1 MGLLRFMSKIAIID
15 VLRSIAHELV
25 HYKQNLEGRLIDA
38 AKDGSDGSPIENEAN
53 AVAGVIMK
61 YGKIHMNNNIRQLL
75 KEELLISERKT
86 FFQLTHCKL

>member
-1 MGLLRFMSKIAIID
+1 
-15 VLRSIAHELV
+15 LV
-25 HYKQNLEGRLIDA
+25 HHKQNLEGRLIDA

-53 AVAGVIMK
+53 AVAGVIIENTVKSIQNYM
-61 YGKIHMNNNIRQLL
+61 NNIRQLL